1 MHYVSIES
9 SQKNDLQ
16 DGKRCINR
24 KSLSSN
30 DITAA
35 KTRNDGQSVGK
46 KKDKRVF
53 TVVDSI
59 IKHLNGYVIR
69 GKVGNCNFYVRPS
82 HGAKVRCKV
91 YVDLAMST
99 KSPTWDASI
108 SSIITSKD

>member
-46 KKDKRVF
+46 KKR
-53 TVVDSI
+53 
-59 IKHLNGYVIR
+59 
-69 GKVGNCNFYVRPS
+69 
-82 HGAKVRCKV
+82 
-91 YVDLAMST
+91 
-99 KSPTWDASI
+99 
-108 SSIITSKD
+108 